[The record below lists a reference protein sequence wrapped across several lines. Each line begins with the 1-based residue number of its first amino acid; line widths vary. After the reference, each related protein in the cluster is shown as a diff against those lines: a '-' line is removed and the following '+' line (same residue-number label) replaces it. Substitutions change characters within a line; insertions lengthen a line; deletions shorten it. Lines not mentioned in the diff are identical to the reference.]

1 MASNILPKTLAV
13 SWMDSLP
20 PSWIS
25 WVERKTGCPPSSPK
39 DVSKEHLV
47 RVDLF
52 SKIIARL
59 KPLNLWPVIFL
70 CFSCFRYSLA
80 AAIRVY
86 SASKQGN
93 LYTVFCGFFCLFY
106 VSCTGT
112 LRFSCGKRRFPQREL
127 YVSRSGNVKS
137 AFPCF
142 FYFIVL
148 FRLSIL
154 MLEILLW

>member
-1 MASNILPKTLAV
+1 MHSQSREIANKKNNGALV
-13 SWMDSLP
+13 Q
-20 PSWIS
+20 
-25 WVERKTGCPPSSPK
+25 
-39 DVSKEHLV
+39 LV
-47 RVDLF
+47 RIHACHAWGHGF
-52 SKIIARL
+52 ESRTHRL
-59 KPLNLWPVIFL
+59 KVLDSFRIKDFFL
-70 CFSCFRYSLA
+70 CFSCFRYFLA

-112 LRFSCGKRRFPQREL
+112 LRFSCGKRRVPQREP

-148 FRLSIL
+148 FMLPIL